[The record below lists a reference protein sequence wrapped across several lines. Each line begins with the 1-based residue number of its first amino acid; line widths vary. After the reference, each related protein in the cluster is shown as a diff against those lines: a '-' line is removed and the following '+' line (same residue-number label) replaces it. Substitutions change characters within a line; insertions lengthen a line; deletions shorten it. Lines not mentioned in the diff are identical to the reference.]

1 MSIIELRKDAIDI
14 NKSLLSTFEH
24 IGGSGDKITKY
35 FCGKCAA
42 PVLTYVERWN
52 KFYLYAGLLD
62 DISILKKSK
71 NIYYEE
77 SHFPFMEISEKN
89 LKT

>member
-24 IGGSGDKITKY
+24 IGGSGNKITKY

-71 NIYYEE
+71 NIYYDE

>member
-1 MSIIELRKDAIDI
+1 MEIKLPSI
-14 NKSLLSTFEH
+14 FV
-24 IGGSGDKITKY
+24 
-35 FCGKCAA
+35 GKCAA

-77 SHFPFMEISEKN
+77 SHFPFMEISEKI
-89 LKT
+89 